1 MPERRFRRVFHVQ
14 GRKSQ
19 TEPEEGLMA
28 TLSLAIANQS
38 RSWAESHPSIPRSS
52 FFTILFPPLLSPF
65 SFLLLSPFPNPQ
77 LRRVSFL
84 RCFISFQRSILR
96 HSSGRFRYQRP
107 LLPKLKIGHLPSCHC
122 CRSSPTPKKKTVF
135 FRPSTFF
142 LTQQTLQLTPPSCPS
157 PALFRT

>member
-1 MPERRFRRVFHVQ
+1 
-14 GRKSQ
+14 
-19 TEPEEGLMA
+19 MA

-38 RSWAESHPSIPRSS
+38 RSWAESHPSIPSLRVHFSPSSSHFFSHRFLSS
-52 FFTILFPPLLSPF
+52 FSPRSQIFNCVVCRSCAVSSRSRDPF
-65 SFLLLSPFPNPQ
+65 S
-77 LRRVSFL
+77 
-84 RCFISFQRSILR
+84 LR

-107 LLPKLKIGHLPSCHC
+107 LPPELKIGHLPASCHC

-135 FRPSTFF
+135 FQPSTFC